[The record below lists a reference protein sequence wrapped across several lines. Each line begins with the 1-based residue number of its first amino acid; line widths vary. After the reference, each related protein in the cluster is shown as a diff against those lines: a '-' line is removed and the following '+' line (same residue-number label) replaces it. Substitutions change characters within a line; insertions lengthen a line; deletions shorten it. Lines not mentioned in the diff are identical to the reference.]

1 MKFEYDFT
9 GRHSLFS
16 YYFNQEECLDEN
28 AWEIIESGSANRNLL
43 PMSVQKERE
52 GYICTYDISGT
63 INMMAWQD
71 GLMQEEQEILE
82 KKIKIAIE
90 DLVKKGIPQK
100 EILKEK
106 QYMYVEIATGEIK
119 LVCIPVKQEEKSD
132 SSVPLEAGGL
142 PLIPPEPK
150 GNLSDEILEK
160 EPDGSNQHSW
170 RDMVLETEDKLW
182 EQGGKPENSVE
193 ENLWEKEELLE
204 KPWEKEAT
212 QESFGDVMPW
222 EKEENEEK
230 SAEDKRWEQ
239 EESVEISEELMP
251 EEDDDSQTVLLRD
264 DGDNETV
271 LLKRTYKIHAE
282 LERERTQEVF
292 PITVENCKIGK
303 RALMTDICI
312 RNNPT
317 ISREHCV
324 IRFREGEYYIEDMN
338 SSNYTYL
345 NGIRVMPAHP
355 EKLEQGDRIR
365 LSDEEFIFRKE
376 S

>member
-82 KKIKIAIE
+82 EKIKKAIE

-119 LVCIPVKQEEKSD
+119 LVCIPAKQEEKSD

-142 PLIPPEPK
+142 PLIPPDPK
-150 GNLSDEILEK
+150 GNLSDEMFEK
-160 EPDGSNQHSW
+160 EPDDSSQQLW
-170 RDMVLETEDKLW
+170 RDMVLET
-182 EQGGKPENSVE
+182 
-193 ENLWEKEELLE
+193 
-204 KPWEKEAT
+204 
-212 QESFGDVMPW
+212 
-222 EKEENEEK
+222 
-230 SAEDKRWEQ
+230 EDKRWEQ